1 MTSLQLAVVVGSAVA
16 AIATTYGFIRAYRNG
31 KQQRIRRRQ
40 VESRV
45 RAQNEKKAEAV
56 VLLEDAL
63 KAKLEEFT
71 PTKGLE
77 ALLMAQKAVEAVYFE
92 WLNENWH
99 LFNMGACNVH
109 IAGIAKGEFKYELPD
124 ELKQYVKRK

>member
-1 MTSLQLAVVVGSAVA
+1 MTSLQLAVVVGIAAVA
-16 AIATTYGFIRAYRNG
+16 VTATYGFIRTYRNG

-40 VESRV
+40 VESRIQ
-45 RAQNEKKAEAV
+45 AQNEKKAEAV
-56 VLLEDAL
+56 LELEGAL

-77 ALLMAQKAVEAVYFE
+77 ALLLAQKAVEAVYFE

-99 LFNMGACNVH
+99 LFSMGACNVR
-109 IAGIAKGEFKYELPD
+109 IAGIAKGEFEYELPD